1 MKIAMLGYTPFSDKP
16 MRFDG
21 SIQIIASTVVL
32 AGKAPPSY
40 E

>member
-1 MKIAMLGYTPFSDKP
+1 MLGYTPFSDKP
-16 MRFDG
+16 MRFEFDG
-21 SIQIIASTVVL
+21 SIQIIASTIVL